1 VDDACP
7 NEPEVYNG
15 HEDQDGCP
23 DEGRVKI
30 IGTDIKILDKVYF
43 EYDSATIKE
52 ISFDILDAVAATVNG
67 NPQITLIE
75 VSGHADERGDDDYN
89 KRLTADRAASVVS
102 YLVKKE
108 VKPHKLLSV
117 GFGEYCPVDK
127 GHNEAA
133 WEKNRRVE
141 FKILTVDDNPTNVE
155 RGCDTAKAK
164 GVSPPPIPKAK

>member
-1 VDDACP
+1 MRRKRSNPSLCSR
-7 NEPEVYNG
+7 
-15 HEDQDGCP
+15 P
-23 DEGRVKI
+23 D
-30 IGTDIKILDKVYF
+30 
-43 EYDSATIKE
+43 
-52 ISFDILDAVAATVNG
+52 
-67 NPQITLIE
+67 
-75 VSGHADERGDDDYN
+75 N

-102 YLVKKE
+102 YLVKKA